1 MYLHGTYGNFADS
14 ISDIAEQGSTVA
26 VYVGVA
32 PVNLIQGSMAYTNY
46 PLKLTSFE
54 DAKKFTG
61 YSPDW
66 SSFGLCEA
74 LHLHFNGGEG
84 NIGPIIAINVLDVTK
99 HKAKSDTTETL
110 SFVNGRAYIQS
121 DTIIMDTLKLS
132 GKTRNKDFT
141 ADYDFANGRVVVASI
156 GEAITGTVEATYSTV
171 DVSLVTEADVI
182 GGITNGGEYTG
193 LGCVSLL
200 YQEHGLIPN
209 MILAPGWSC
218 YPSVFRAMI
227 AAATNIN
234 GMWNAKVYAD
244 VPVVDG
250 GTKIDTID
258 AAIKWVEDN
267 GYDVTDTVTPFW
279 PGSYGRDGNIYNTA
293 TVWAWRQMRV
303 DAEHDGLPMETAS
316 NKDAPISG
324 QYFGDDSANWGFD
337 VQGANRLNAAGITT
351 ICFYGGRWVLW
362 GPHSGAYKHGK
373 STDPRVI
380 FDSNTRMIMHVLNRF
395 HADNAAIIDKPMTR
409 AMADTIKNREQE
421 KIDAW
426 AAMGAFIGTPVV
438 EFVQSDNTAENMVNG
453 DFVWRFRG
461 TTTPAFKS
469 GTLNAAY
476 TTQGINAYFEE
487 V

>member
-1 MYLHGTYGNFADS
+1 MYLHGTYGKMAES
-14 ISDIAEQGSTVA
+14 ISDIAAQGSTVA

-32 PVNLIQGSMAYTNY
+32 PVNLLVGSMAYTNC
-46 PLKLTSFE
+46 PLVIKNYE
-54 DAKKFTG
+54 DVKRFAG
-61 YSPDW
+61 YSADW
-66 SSFGLCEA
+66 DSFGLCEA
-74 LHLHFNGGEG
+74 FHLHFNSGAG
-84 NIGPIIAINVLDVTK
+84 NIGPIVAINVLDVTK
-99 HKAKSDTTETL
+99 HKAKTDSTASL
-110 SFVNGRAYIQS
+110 SFVNGRAYINS
-121 DTIIMDTLKLS
+121 DTIILDTLKLS

-141 ADYDFANGRVVVASI
+141 VDYDFDNGRAVIDSI
-156 GEAITGTVEATYSTV
+156 GNAITGTVEATYSTV

-193 LGCVSLL
+193 LGCVSLI
-200 YQEHGLIPN
+200 YQDHGLIPN
-209 MILAPGWSC
+209 MILAPGWSGS
-218 YPSVFRAMI
+218 PAVFKALV

-244 VPVVDG
+244 VPNFDNGKAV
-250 GTKIDTID
+250 DTID

-267 GYDVTDTVTPFW
+267 GYDVTDTATPFW
-279 PGSYGRDGNIYNTA
+279 PSAYGTNGNIYNTA
-293 TVWAWRQMRV
+293 TLWAWRQMLV

-316 NKDAPISG
+316 NKDVPATG
-324 QYFGDDSANWGFD
+324 QYFGDGSANWGFD

-351 ICFYGGRWVLW
+351 TCFYGGRWVLW
-362 GPHSGAYKHGK
+362 GPQSGAYKHGN
-373 STDPRVI
+373 SGDPRSN
-380 FDSNTRMIMHVLNRF
+380 FDSNVRMMMHILNRF
-395 HADNAAIIDKPMTR
+395 HADNAGIIDKPMTS

-421 KIDAW
+421 KVDAW

-438 EFVQSDNTAENMVNG
+438 EFVQADNTAENMVNG

-469 GTLNAAY
+469 GTMSAAY